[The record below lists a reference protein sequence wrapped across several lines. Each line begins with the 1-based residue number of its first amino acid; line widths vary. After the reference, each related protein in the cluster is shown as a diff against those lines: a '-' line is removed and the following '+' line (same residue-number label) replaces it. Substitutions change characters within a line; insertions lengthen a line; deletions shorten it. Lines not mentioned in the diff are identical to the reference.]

1 MATMTTPVLSIV
13 GSPQPGRSDVT
24 VTYTVTFDNF
34 DVTSGQPY
42 HEHLDLIG
50 DDTGTGDGAAAG
62 ADDAL
67 YWAGLGDIHAGATVQ
82 VRTHTISVPNTA
94 LNEDTNEIPNPDEI
108 RARITLTPIVP
119 AVVGPVE
126 SNLVA
131 LHLA

>member
-1 MATMTTPVLSIV
+1 MASMTTPVLSIV

-62 ADDAL
+62 GDDAL
-67 YWAGLGDIHAGATVQ
+67 YWAGLGNVHAGATVQ
-82 VRTHTISVPNTA
+82 PRIHTISVPNTA
-94 LNEDTNEIPNPDEI
+94 LNEDKDGIPNPDEI
-108 RARITLTPIVP
+108 VARITLTPVAA
-119 AVVGPVE
+119 AVIGPVN
-126 SNLVA
+126 SNTVL
-131 LHLA
+131 LQLN